1 MVYET
6 KEKIKGQLFISN
18 YRNVKGLEFP
28 FVICCTNKLNNDLA
42 YRNRLYTMIS
52 RSFLRTYLIVSELDD
67 NGFTEDLLSKINGII
82 TNKCIETRKPTD
94 EELRRMKDKIH
105 VFKERIST
113 RDKVELILKE
123 KKIDISNVQ
132 KVLDFVHKT
141 ENPNPTDDEL
151 EDTID
156 TLIQMKY
163 IANK

>member
-1 MVYET
+1 
-6 KEKIKGQLFISN
+6 
-18 YRNVKGLEFP
+18 
-28 FVICCTNKLNNDLA
+28 
-42 YRNRLYTMIS
+42 MIS
-52 RSFLRTYLIVSELDD
+52 RSFLRTYMIVSESDD
-67 NGFTEDLLSKINGII
+67 NGFTQDLLSKINGII
-82 TNKCIETRKPTD
+82 NNKCIETRKPTD

-113 RDKVELILKE
+113 RDKVEQILKA